1 MLSRKYREIT
11 KGAHK
16 RYQDLSK
23 EEKEKKQK
31 HGCERYGIFRNMKN
45 EILLSIEN
53 ILRNKKTY
61 LIIIK
66 RNNYFKK

>member
-45 EILLSIEN
+45 EILLSIEKN
-53 ILRNKKTY
+53 TAE
-61 LIIIK
+61 
-66 RNNYFKK
+66 

>member
-31 HGCERYGIFRNMKN
+31 HGCERYGIFRNMK
-45 EILLSIEN
+45 
-53 ILRNKKTY
+53 
-61 LIIIK
+61 K
-66 RNNYFKK
+66 RNPIEYRKKYCGIKKHI

>member
-23 EEKEKKQK
+23 EEKEKEQK
-31 HGCERYGIFRNMKN
+31 HGCERYGIFQNMKN
-45 EILLSIEN
+45 EILLSIEKN
-53 ILRNKKTY
+53 TAE
-61 LIIIK
+61 
-66 RNNYFKK
+66 